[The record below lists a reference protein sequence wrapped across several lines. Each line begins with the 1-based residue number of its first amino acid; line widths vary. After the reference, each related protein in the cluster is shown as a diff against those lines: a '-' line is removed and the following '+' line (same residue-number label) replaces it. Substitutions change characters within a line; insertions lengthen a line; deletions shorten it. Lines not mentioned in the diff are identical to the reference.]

1 MCVNVS
7 YSSLPESLRSRL
19 AAVFGMKPGEVARFE
34 EHPLQVEYLDNG
46 TALVHVTKVVLT
58 DAAALQHLLSID
70 GPHRHPEMFTLVASG
85 EGSQLMVISV
95 CTPPQIADSTKSK
108 LVDDP
113 LGHVAQLV

>member
-70 GPHRHPEMFTLVASG
+70 GPASPSG
-85 EGSQLMVISV
+85 DIHASSHQAKGAS
-95 CTPPQIADSTKSK
+95 
-108 LVDDP
+108 
-113 LGHVAQLV
+113 

>member
-7 YSSLPESLRSRL
+7 YSSLPESLGPRL

-46 TALVHVTKVVLT
+46 TALVYVTKVVLT

-70 GPHRHPEMFTLVASG
+70 GRHRHPEMFTLRRIRRREPADG
-85 EGSQLMVISV
+85 YIRLHP
-95 CTPPQIADSTKSK
+95 TPDR
-108 LVDDP
+108 
-113 LGHVAQLV
+113 